1 MKNPEKLLDLLA
13 QDARLTPAQLAAM
26 LGETEED
33 VAAAI
38 NAYEKNS
45 TILGYKT
52 VVDWDKTSKES
63 VTALIEVKI
72 TPQKGMGFDEIARQ
86 IYSHHQVESVY
97 LMSGGFDLTVI
108 IKGRTMREV
117 ARFVSEQLGAQIQ
130 WDQDTFT
137 AAITAPREIVP
148 EPEPEPAPAAKYTA
162 DQGDA
167 ANEIDSDGTYDG
179 MTYTSTKANENALRV
194 SMAYI
199 SAKGDTITKS
209 GDVDDVTNSD
219 LYGKNAALLV
229 THGGHGAFS
238 DTKISTTGNGAAG
251 AYGYSKGT
259 YINLTDSTVD
269 TTGNFAPAAEAAE
282 KAMMKLANTT
292 ASTTGY
298 GSPAIKVS
306 KNGGIILAENSHFT
320 TTGQESHG
328 VYTTGDVT
336 LTGSTVNAQATKA
349 AVIKNNDTLSL
360 ENSTLEGNETN
371 SVPYNIVLYSDEN
384 AIGTMGTQQFNA
396 KDSTIISHKGGMF
409 LVTSTHGRVTLEN
422 TTIQQDPALPV
433 FTVTGNDGSLGWG
446 DPGSNGGHMQLVL
459 VKQELTGNILVD
471 SISDVNMNIT
481 DSSTWNGAIHI
492 VPNAQ
497 NGAAYHTN
505 ADIFIAA
512 GSTWNLTEDSEVTTV
527 TNLGTINY
535 NGHTIKLADGTVM
548 KG

>member
-1 MKNPEKLLDLLA
+1 M
-13 QDARLTPAQLAAM
+13 
-26 LGETEED
+26 
-33 VAAAI
+33 
-38 NAYEKNS
+38 
-45 TILGYKT
+45 
-52 VVDWDKTSKES
+52 
-63 VTALIEVKI
+63 
-72 TPQKGMGFDEIARQ
+72 
-86 IYSHHQVESVY
+86 
-97 LMSGGFDLTVI
+97 
-108 IKGRTMREV
+108 
-117 ARFVSEQLGAQIQ
+117 
-130 WDQDTFT
+130 
-137 AAITAPREIVP
+137 
-148 EPEPEPAPAAKYTA
+148 
-162 DQGDA
+162 
-167 ANEIDSDGTYDG
+167 
-179 MTYTSTKANENALRV
+179 
-194 SMAYI
+194 
-199 SAKGDTITKS
+199 
-209 GDVDDVTNSD
+209 
-219 LYGKNAALLV
+219 
-229 THGGHGAFS
+229 
-238 DTKISTTGNGAAG
+238 
-251 AYGYSKGT
+251 
-259 YINLTDSTVD
+259 
-269 TTGNFAPAAEAAE
+269 
-282 KAMMKLANTT
+282 
-292 ASTTGY
+292 
-298 GSPAIKVS
+298 
-306 KNGGIILAENSHFT
+306 
-320 TTGQESHG
+320 
-328 VYTTGDVT
+328 
-336 LTGSTVNAQATKA
+336 NAQATKA

-433 FTVTGNDGSLGWG
+433 FTVTGNDGSFGWG